1 MASETTLTCDSCGAT
16 ADGIRPAVDHAMENP
31 GHTLTLKDEEHGF
44 SVKVGTADDDGWY
57 TAEYEDDDW
66 NAADQ

>member
-16 ADGIRPAVDHAMENP
+16 ADGIRPAMDHAVEYP
-31 GHTLTLKDEEHGF
+31 GHTLTLKDDERGF
-44 SVKVGTADDDGWY
+44 SVKVGSDDDGWY